1 MKSSLRI
8 CAALLIASLALLAV
22 LIIFL
27 KGDPPVNSGER
38 PNTQDVR
45 PRQGN
50 MVQKKDAPQLVPQP
64 EPTQR
69 QE

>member
-1 MKSSLRI
+1 MKASLRI
-8 CAALLIASLALLAV
+8 CAALLIALLALLAV

-38 PNTQDVR
+38 PASQEVR

-50 MVQKKDAPQLVPQP
+50 MVQKKDAPHLVPLP